1 MLNQRVNVP
10 TGRQI
15 GGRSKGSEVQL
26 LTQRAPKGV
35 GRLVGPA
42 VAGVC
47 LVLLAAACTSF
58 VCRPLR
64 VTVAEKEERAR
75 LDTVSR
81 GVETTATGRLE
92 VLRAPEIGRPA
103 AGALP
108 VGTEGRDPRQ
118 QDWEGPGPRRSPV
131 PDGLDRGHR
140 RSLRGLL
147 AAAPGQSALHIP
159 DRGRT
164 RRGEGARAPRRA
176 DLPSR

>member
-92 VLRAPEIGRPA
+92 VLRAPEIVRDYWVRAGDGTWYRVSLDKFRAAEVGRP
-103 AGALP
+103 L
-108 VGTEGRDPRQ
+108 ELCQ
-118 QDWEGPGPRRSPV
+118 
-131 PDGLDRGHR
+131 
-140 RSLRGLL
+140 
-147 AAAPGQSALHIP
+147 
-159 DRGRT
+159 
-164 RRGEGARAPRRA
+164 
-176 DLPSR
+176 